1 MNAKHLGT
9 YVNDHLAGSVAA
21 GELLDHL
28 ISANAGTPRGR
39 FFIELRQE
47 IEQDQAALH
56 IYWNSSISKKSRCA
70 KQRHGFSKKFARAKL
85 SMEDPT
91 GDKLA
96 RLEKLEALTLGIEG
110 KRALWRSLNVIADP
124 APALQAMDLTSLEQ
138 RAAEQR
144 QRVEAFRLDAAR
156 EAFDG

>member
-21 GELLDHL
+21 LELLDHL
-28 ISANAGTPRGR
+28 ISTNAGTPRGQ

-47 IEQDQAALH
+47 IEQDQAALRDLLEQLDFKENPMRKAAA
-56 IYWNSSISKKSRCA
+56 W
-70 KQRHGFSKKFARAKL
+70 FSEKFARAKL

-96 RLEKLEALTLGIEG
+96 RLEKLEALSQLSCSVRMRI
-110 KRALWRSLNVIADP
+110 S
-124 APALQAMDLTSLEQ
+124 
-138 RAAEQR
+138 
-144 QRVEAFRLDAAR
+144 
-156 EAFDG
+156 

>member
-28 ISANAGTPRGR
+28 ISANAGTPPVGSLLSCDKR
-39 FFIELRQE
+39 LSKTKLPC
-47 IEQDQAALH
+47 D

-70 KQRHGFSKKFARAKL
+70 KQRHGFPKKFARAKL

-110 KRALWRSLNVIADP
+110 KRALWCSLNVIADR
-124 APALQAMDLTSLEQ
+124 APALQAMDLTRLEQ

>member
-9 YVNDHLAGSVAA
+9 YVNDHFAGSVAA
-21 GELLDHL
+21 MELLDHL
-28 ISANAGTPRGR
+28 ISANAGTPRGQ

-47 IEQDQAALH
+47 IEQDQAVLRDLLEQLDFKENPMRKAVA
-56 IYWNSSISKKSRCA
+56 W
-70 KQRHGFSKKFARAKL
+70 FSEKFARAKL
-85 SMEDPT
+85 SVEDPT

-96 RLEKLEALTLGIEG
+96 PLEKLEALTLGIEG
-110 KRALWRSLNVIADP
+110 KRALWRALNVVADR
-124 APALQAMDLTSLEQ
+124 APALQAMDLTRLEQ

-144 QRVEAFRLDAAR
+144 QRVDAVRLDAAR

>member
-21 GELLDHL
+21 VELLDHL

-47 IEQDQAALH
+47 IEQDQAAL
-56 IYWNSSISKKSRCA
+56 
-70 KQRHGFSKKFARAKL
+70 RHLLEQLDFKEKPMRKAAAWFSEKFARAKL

-110 KRALWRSLNVIADP
+110 KGALWRSLNVIADR
-124 APALQAMDLTSLEQ
+124 APALQAMDLTRLEQ